1 MAKAV
6 SAKRHA
12 QAVFQIALEKNE
24 LDRWRADLENIAD
37 ALKEPSFVALLEN
50 PKVHFDQKATVL
62 KQVFTD
68 ISPLAMNLI
77 NFLVVKNRLKIFD
90 SLVDEYMRMVDEHY
104 GKERAEVVT
113 AIPLD
118 GEAMDRLQKK
128 LAAVTQKDIV
138 IKAEVDPEIRG
149 GLVAKIGD
157 KLIDGS
163 VRTKLKDLKRGLS
176 EAGLSDY
183 VLD

>member
-24 LDRWRADLENIAD
+24 LDRWIADLENIAD

-90 SLVDEYMRMVDEHY
+90 SLVDEYMRMIPPSK
-104 GKERAEVVT
+104 GMARERCVS
-113 AIPLD
+113 
-118 GEAMDRLQKK
+118 K
-128 LAAVTQKDIV
+128 
-138 IKAEVDPEIRG
+138 
-149 GLVAKIGD
+149 
-157 KLIDGS
+157 
-163 VRTKLKDLKRGLS
+163 
-176 EAGLSDY
+176 
-183 VLD
+183 